1 MAERRRVLVVSDE
14 MEVGGSQ
21 RQIAHLLCGLDRT
34 RWQAELVYFRQRSF
48 LVDEIEAAG
57 VPTHCIAK
65 ARAFDP
71 GFLRRLRAHLRAGRY
86 DLVQCYSLTAELW
99 LRALLPWLPATCL
112 VGSIRGLF
120 FVYAP
125 WQWRVKRWVL
135 GRCALAIANSAAG
148 ARETARRTRYPAGRI
163 AVVPNGV
170 AVPAELDAVERMRLR
185 DSFGVATGQALLLFV
200 GRLVPEKNL
209 PLLLGALADID
220 PARRPLLLLAGDG
233 PLEAEVRSAIER
245 HALAAHVRVLGERR
259 DASRLM
265 QAADLLVLPSLEEG
279 LSNVVLEAMAAGC
292 AVLASDVGGNPEVIC
307 DGNNGLLFRSDDR
320 AALGAA
326 LVRLCD
332 DAALRQ
338 RFAEAALRDV
348 HARYA
353 IPAMIA
359 ATEAA
364 WLRALD
370 DRMPT
375 TEPRTA

>member
-1 MAERRRVLVVSDE
+1 MAERRRVLIVSDE

-21 RQIAHLLCGLDRT
+21 RQIAHLLCGLDRA

-48 LVDEIEAAG
+48 LVDDIEAAG

-65 ARAFDP
+65 SRAFDA
-71 GFLRRLRAHLRAGRY
+71 GFLRRLRAHLHAGRY

-148 ARETARRTRYPAGRI
+148 ARETARRTRYPPGRI
-163 AVVPNGV
+163 AIVPNGV
-170 AVPAELDAVERMRLR
+170 AVPPRIDDVERTRLR
-185 DSFGVATGQALLLFV
+185 GSFGLAPGQALLLFV

-220 PARRPLLLLAGDG
+220 PTRRPLLLLAGDG
-233 PLEAEVRSAIER
+233 PLEGDVRSTIDR
-245 HALAAHVRVLGERR
+245 HALGAHVRVLGERR

-292 AVLASDVGGNPEVIC
+292 AVLASDVGGNPEIIR
-307 DGNNGLLFRSDDR
+307 DGNNGLLFHSDDR

-326 LVRLCD
+326 LVRLCG
-332 DAALRQ
+332 DAGLRQ
-338 RFAEAALRDV
+338 RLATAALRDV

-364 WLRALD
+364 WSRALGD
-370 DRMPT
+370 HVPT
-375 TEPRTA
+375 TELRSA